1 MSFINPITDLNLT
14 DSIDSSYRSAI
25 SKDNGVLKDY
35 FTNFLTNIQI
45 KIESGQSVNFTIEES
60 EFLMNLLTN
69 IIDNG
74 ILNGDESTE
83 IESDWIMA
91 NIDYYA
97 NQYNESKKA
106 LRQIYWDIAQKIIKN
121 HNHQNKIHAV
131 KNHNQITILDNQS
144 EIPLI
149 STDIPFGFAKDGE
162 QIFTENFTYQMN
174 KALKLIEEWL
184 QLKERKYNNLW
195 F

>member
-1 MSFINPITDLNLT
+1 MSSINPITDLNLT

-45 KIESGQSVNFTIEES
+45 KIESGQYIDFTIEES

-74 ILNGDESTE
+74 MLNGDENTE

-174 KALKLIEEWL
+174 KALKLIEEGL
-184 QLKERKYNNLW
+184 QL
-195 F
+195 

>member
-1 MSFINPITDLNLT
+1 
-14 DSIDSSYRSAI
+14 
-25 SKDNGVLKDY
+25 
-35 FTNFLTNIQI
+35 
-45 KIESGQSVNFTIEES
+45 
-60 EFLMNLLTN
+60 
-69 IIDNG
+69 
-74 ILNGDESTE
+74 
-83 IESDWIMA
+83 MA

-121 HNHQNKIHAV
+121 NNHQNKIHAV

-162 QIFTENFTYQMN
+162 QIFTENFTYQIN
-174 KALKLIEEWL
+174 KALKLIDEEF
-184 QLKERKYNNLW
+184 QLKRKEI
-195 F
+195 

>member
-1 MSFINPITDLNLT
+1 
-14 DSIDSSYRSAI
+14 
-25 SKDNGVLKDY
+25 
-35 FTNFLTNIQI
+35 
-45 KIESGQSVNFTIEES
+45 
-60 EFLMNLLTN
+60 
-69 IIDNG
+69 
-74 ILNGDESTE
+74 
-83 IESDWIMA
+83 MA

-121 HNHQNKIHAV
+121 NNHQNKIHAV

-162 QIFTENFTYQMN
+162 QSSAENFTYQMN
-174 KALKLIEEWL
+174 KALKLIEEGL
-184 QLKERKYNNLW
+184 QL
-195 F
+195 

>member
-1 MSFINPITDLNLT
+1 MT
-14 DSIDSSYRSAI
+14 
-25 SKDNGVLKDY
+25 
-35 FTNFLTNIQI
+35 
-45 KIESGQSVNFTIEES
+45 
-60 EFLMNLLTN
+60 
-69 IIDNG
+69 
-74 ILNGDESTE
+74 
-83 IESDWIMA
+83 

-174 KALKLIEEWL
+174 KALKLIEEGL
-184 QLKERKYNNLW
+184 QL
-195 F
+195 

>member
-1 MSFINPITDLNLT
+1 
-14 DSIDSSYRSAI
+14 
-25 SKDNGVLKDY
+25 
-35 FTNFLTNIQI
+35 
-45 KIESGQSVNFTIEES
+45 
-60 EFLMNLLTN
+60 
-69 IIDNG
+69 
-74 ILNGDESTE
+74 
-83 IESDWIMA
+83 MA

-121 HNHQNKIHAV
+121 NNLQNEIHAV

-174 KALKLIEEWL
+174 KALKLIDEEF
-184 QLKERKYNNLW
+184 QLKRKEI
-195 F
+195 

>member
-1 MSFINPITDLNLT
+1 
-14 DSIDSSYRSAI
+14 
-25 SKDNGVLKDY
+25 
-35 FTNFLTNIQI
+35 
-45 KIESGQSVNFTIEES
+45 
-60 EFLMNLLTN
+60 
-69 IIDNG
+69 
-74 ILNGDESTE
+74 
-83 IESDWIMA
+83 MA

-121 HNHQNKIHAV
+121 NNLQNEIHAV

-174 KALKLIEEWL
+174 KALKLIDEGF
-184 QLKERKYNNLW
+184 QL
-195 F
+195 

>member
-1 MSFINPITDLNLT
+1 
-14 DSIDSSYRSAI
+14 
-25 SKDNGVLKDY
+25 
-35 FTNFLTNIQI
+35 
-45 KIESGQSVNFTIEES
+45 
-60 EFLMNLLTN
+60 
-69 IIDNG
+69 
-74 ILNGDESTE
+74 
-83 IESDWIMA
+83 MA

-97 NQYNESKKA
+97 NQYNESKKN
-106 LRQIYWDIAQKIIKN
+106 LRQIYWNIAQKIIKN

-174 KALKLIEEWL
+174 KALKLIEE
-184 QLKERKYNNLW
+184 
-195 F
+195 

>member
-1 MSFINPITDLNLT
+1 
-14 DSIDSSYRSAI
+14 
-25 SKDNGVLKDY
+25 
-35 FTNFLTNIQI
+35 
-45 KIESGQSVNFTIEES
+45 
-60 EFLMNLLTN
+60 
-69 IIDNG
+69 
-74 ILNGDESTE
+74 
-83 IESDWIMA
+83 MA

-162 QIFTENFTYQMN
+162 QIFTENFTYQMK
-174 KALKLIEEWL
+174 KALKLIEERL
-184 QLKERKYNNLW
+184 QL
-195 F
+195 

>member
-1 MSFINPITDLNLT
+1 
-14 DSIDSSYRSAI
+14 
-25 SKDNGVLKDY
+25 
-35 FTNFLTNIQI
+35 
-45 KIESGQSVNFTIEES
+45 
-60 EFLMNLLTN
+60 
-69 IIDNG
+69 
-74 ILNGDESTE
+74 
-83 IESDWIMA
+83 MA

-121 HNHQNKIHAV
+121 NNHQNKIHAV

-174 KALKLIEEWL
+174 KALKLIDKGL
-184 QLKERKYNNLW
+184 QL
-195 F
+195 

>member
-1 MSFINPITDLNLT
+1 
-14 DSIDSSYRSAI
+14 
-25 SKDNGVLKDY
+25 
-35 FTNFLTNIQI
+35 
-45 KIESGQSVNFTIEES
+45 
-60 EFLMNLLTN
+60 
-69 IIDNG
+69 
-74 ILNGDESTE
+74 
-83 IESDWIMA
+83 MA

-121 HNHQNKIHAV
+121 NNHQNKIHAV

-174 KALKLIEEWL
+174 KALKLIDEEF
-184 QLKERKYNNLW
+184 QLKRKEI
-195 F
+195 

>member
-1 MSFINPITDLNLT
+1 
-14 DSIDSSYRSAI
+14 
-25 SKDNGVLKDY
+25 
-35 FTNFLTNIQI
+35 
-45 KIESGQSVNFTIEES
+45 
-60 EFLMNLLTN
+60 
-69 IIDNG
+69 
-74 ILNGDESTE
+74 
-83 IESDWIMA
+83 MA

-174 KALKLIEEWL
+174 KALKLIDEGF
-184 QLKERKYNNLW
+184 Q

>member
-1 MSFINPITDLNLT
+1 
-14 DSIDSSYRSAI
+14 
-25 SKDNGVLKDY
+25 
-35 FTNFLTNIQI
+35 
-45 KIESGQSVNFTIEES
+45 
-60 EFLMNLLTN
+60 
-69 IIDNG
+69 
-74 ILNGDESTE
+74 
-83 IESDWIMA
+83 MA

-174 KALKLIEEWL
+174 KALKLIDEGF
-184 QLKERKYNNLW
+184 QL
-195 F
+195 

>member
-1 MSFINPITDLNLT
+1 
-14 DSIDSSYRSAI
+14 
-25 SKDNGVLKDY
+25 
-35 FTNFLTNIQI
+35 
-45 KIESGQSVNFTIEES
+45 
-60 EFLMNLLTN
+60 
-69 IIDNG
+69 
-74 ILNGDESTE
+74 
-83 IESDWIMA
+83 MA

-106 LRQIYWDIAQKIIKN
+106 LRQIYWDIAQKIIKKN
-121 HNHQNKIHAV
+121 NHQNKIHAV

-174 KALKLIEEWL
+174 KALKLIDEGF
-184 QLKERKYNNLW
+184 Q